1 MKRQRGVALI
11 TAVLMV
17 SLATVAAVAMATRQQ
32 LDLRR
37 TGNLLHGEQAWAYVL
52 GAESWARVILA
63 RDLTQNKTDSGQ
75 DDWATQVPAAFVE
88 GGSVAGRVVDLQGR
102 FNLNSLVDAQGLAVP
117 AAIARFKRLLQV
129 LDISETLANALV
141 DWLDKNVDVTFPDGA
156 EDNAYLLLNPPYR
169 AANRPL
175 GSVSEL
181 RLVQGFSAEVVDKLR
196 PFVCAL
202 PTSAGAVNVNTAPA
216 EVLRTLAAN
225 LSETDG
231 EALLAARE
239 QGVFDDVARFLA
251 LAPLAGKQVDADS
264 VSVASQWFRL
274 VAEASVGQGY
284 AALTSLFQRTPQATR
299 VVRRERLL
307 QEPVTAPVPADA
319 APPAGG

>member
-202 PTSAGAVNVNTAPA
+202 PTAAGAVNVNTAPA

-239 QGVFDDVARFLA
+239 QGVFDDVAKFLA
-251 LAPLAGKQVDADS
+251 LAPLAGKQVDTDS

>member
-63 RDLTQNKTDSGQ
+63 RDLSQNKTDSGQ

-202 PTSAGAVNVNTAPA
+202 PTAAGAVNVNTAPA

-251 LAPLAGKQVDADS
+251 LAPLAGKEVDTDS

>member
-1 MKRQRGVALI
+1 MRRQRGVALI
-11 TAVLMV
+11 TAILMV

-63 RDLTQNKTDSGQ
+63 RDLTRNKTDSGQ
-75 DDWATQVPAAFVE
+75 DDWATRVPAALVE

-102 FNLNSLVDAQGLAVP
+102 FNLNSLVDEQGRAVP

-181 RLVQGFSAEVVDKLR
+181 RLVQGFTAEVVDGLR

-202 PTSAGAVNVNTAPA
+202 PTSSGAVNVNTAPA

-225 LSETDG
+225 LSESDG

-239 QGVFDDVARFLA
+239 QGVFEDAARFLA

-264 VSVASQWFRL
+264 VTVASQWFRL

-284 AALTSLFQRTPQATR
+284 AGLTSLFQRTPQATR

-307 QEPVTAPVPADA
+307 QEPVTGPA
-319 APPAGG
+319 PAGEAAGAGG

>member
-202 PTSAGAVNVNTAPA
+202 PTAAGAVNVNTAPA

-251 LAPLAGKQVDADS
+251 LAPLAGKEVDTDS

>member
-202 PTSAGAVNVNTAPA
+202 PTAAGAVNVNTAPA

-239 QGVFDDVARFLA
+239 QGVFDDVAKFLA
-251 LAPLAGKQVDADS
+251 LAPLAGKQMDTDS